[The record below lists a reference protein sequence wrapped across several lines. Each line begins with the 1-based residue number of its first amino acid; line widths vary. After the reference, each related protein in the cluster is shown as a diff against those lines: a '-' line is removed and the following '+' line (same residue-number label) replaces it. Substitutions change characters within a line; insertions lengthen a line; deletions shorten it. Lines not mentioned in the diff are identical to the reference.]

1 MINIEV
7 KNPKVYWNKLPK
19 DVTKDQLEKMGD
31 GRYRLFSEG
40 KNGRQILH
48 IFPANI

>member
-1 MINIEV
+1 MINISV
-7 KNPKVYWNKLPK
+7 KNPKVYWSNLPK
-19 DVTKDQLEKMGD
+19 DVDKNQLEKMED
-31 GRYRLFSEG
+31 GRYRLFAEG